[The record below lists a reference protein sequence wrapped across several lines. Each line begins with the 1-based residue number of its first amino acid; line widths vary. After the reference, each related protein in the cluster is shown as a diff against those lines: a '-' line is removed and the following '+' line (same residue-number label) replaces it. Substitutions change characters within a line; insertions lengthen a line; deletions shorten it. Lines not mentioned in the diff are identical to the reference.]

1 LVTTYPRSTSWSAA
15 IGGWLA
21 AIGLLAILSQ
31 FAQPA
36 AVAMAPGIPIVVT
49 YLVIMAVAYLVG
61 GHIAGRAGGWRTGW
75 HGLLAGIISLAV
87 VLVLTLMSMSMS
99 PVAMSLANLYL
110 GDSVRFWVPDYGAY
124 PLGFAALLI
133 ILLAAWLGGVLA
145 PTRAVTTVGATQVVT
160 PTERRVVEERRT
172 VYRPG
177 AVGAKGGEVH
187 EEEDDRRPPRT

>member
-1 LVTTYPRSTSWSAA
+1 MVTTYPRSTSWSAA

-21 AIGLLAILSQ
+21 AIGLLAILNQ

-110 GDSVRFWVPDYGAY
+110 GDSVRFWVPDYGTY
-124 PLGFAALLI
+124 PLGFVALLI

-177 AVGAKGGEVH
+177 AVGAKGGEMH
-187 EEEDDRRPPRT
+187 EKDTGKPPKI